1 MILEVTYAD
10 GHHECFD
17 SNSLTGGAVFGRA
30 NILTEFDVV
39 WEDGEEGQHLVVY
52 EHHMEETAPSDDEA
66 SANADRIR
74 GPSSSST
81 PARCQTSR
89 VCPWTAD
96 S

>member
-1 MILEVTYAD
+1 MILEMTYSD

-39 WEDGEEGQHLVVY
+39 WEEGEGGQHLVVY
-52 EHHMEETAPSDDEA
+52 EHHMEE
-66 SANADRIR
+66 SA
-74 GPSSSST
+74 GPGSSSST
-81 PARCQTSR
+81 PARCRASR
-89 VCPWTAD
+89 AFPWTAG